1 MSGTTERIDLGRRP
15 LLGESDPLNL
25 SHSSLYRPRR
35 RGRRGVWEAEPEA
48 GRCASGESAWQRTA
62 SCVARVAEKERWRCP
77 RIEFQFRF
85 NAVCTRCNC
94 KTHRTLKDSLA
105 ERPRRHDVSD
115 RTTGV
120 RGPGGAP
127 VQIMRYA
134 CLAQDALLAGAVELD
149 EGILR
154 LLGRFLL
161 RT

>member
-35 RGRRGVWEAEPEA
+35 GIPVTAARGAADVREGAP
-48 GRCASGESAWQRTA
+48 SGESAWQRTA

-94 KTHRTLKDSLA
+94 KTHRTL
-105 ERPRRHDVSD
+105 
-115 RTTGV
+115 
-120 RGPGGAP
+120 
-127 VQIMRYA
+127 
-134 CLAQDALLAGAVELD
+134 
-149 EGILR
+149 EG
-154 LLGRFLL
+154 
-161 RT
+161 

>member
-35 RGRRGVWEAEPEA
+35 GIPRRAPPPAARVGR
-48 GRCASGESAWQRTA
+48 RCASGESAWQRTA

-94 KTHRTLKDSLA
+94 KTHRTL
-105 ERPRRHDVSD
+105 
-115 RTTGV
+115 
-120 RGPGGAP
+120 
-127 VQIMRYA
+127 
-134 CLAQDALLAGAVELD
+134 
-149 EGILR
+149 EG
-154 LLGRFLL
+154 
-161 RT
+161 